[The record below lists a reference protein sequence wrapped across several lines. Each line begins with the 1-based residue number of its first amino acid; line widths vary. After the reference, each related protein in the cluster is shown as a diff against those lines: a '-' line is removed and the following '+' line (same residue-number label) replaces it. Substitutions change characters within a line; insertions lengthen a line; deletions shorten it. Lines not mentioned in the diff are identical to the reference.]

1 MIFLKNAP
9 FSEKKGKN
17 IKGNMNYNKQ
27 KILKL
32 FFILIL
38 FLILLSN
45 FGCIFSFNPVDTRH
59 LRTAF
64 KMTDLDKTYITLFL
78 IRFKENKI
86 K

>member
-32 FFILIL
+32 FFIFIL

-45 FGCIFSFNPVDTRH
+45 FGC
-59 LRTAF
+59 
-64 KMTDLDKTYITLFL
+64 MTDLDKTYITLFL